1 MRTYGRDKDGNW
13 IQVTTDQNGYDD
25 AVWLTTLVQCLK
37 LAPEESPFYSQYGVP
52 AVASV
57 VQQVI
62 PTYYVNRLQSFFSK
76 YFSSL
81 QITLTQV
88 DPPVY
93 TISAITNSGSKI
105 ISQVAI

>member
-1 MRTYGRDKDGNW
+1 MRTYGRDKNGRW
-13 IQVTTDQNGYDD
+13 IEVDTDPNGYDD

-37 LAPEESPFYSQYGVP
+37 LSPEESPFYAQYGIP

-62 PTYYVNRLQSFFSK
+62 PTYYVNRLQSFFSSH
-76 YFSSL
+76 FTSL
-81 QITLTQV
+81 QITLTEI

-93 TISAITNSGSKI
+93 TISAITNAGSKI
-105 ISQVAI
+105 ISQVAT